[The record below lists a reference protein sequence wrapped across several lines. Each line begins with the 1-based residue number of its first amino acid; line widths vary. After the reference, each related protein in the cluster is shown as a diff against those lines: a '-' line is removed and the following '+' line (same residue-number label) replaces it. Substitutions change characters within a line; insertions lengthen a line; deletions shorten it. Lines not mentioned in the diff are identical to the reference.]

1 MNRILE
7 FLRAVIISPEML
19 AGCLPFV
26 VSPYWPEPANF
37 AAQQL
42 ASDTKWAFSI
52 AAIPLGLLAATY
64 AFGSDIL
71 SPTGGKKALL
81 AWPDYWK
88 LKMRIVVAFGYCL
101 LGCALI
107 VCGVYLVAHQIPVWG
122 ANLAIA
128 GVLCA
133 AAALA
138 SVALARLN
146 IREIVQE

>member
-1 MNRILE
+1 MNRVLE

-19 AGCLPFV
+19 AGCLPFM
-26 VSPYWPEPANF
+26 VSSYWPEPANF

-42 ASDTKWAFSI
+42 ASDTKWAIGI
-52 AAIPLGLLAATY
+52 AAIPIGLLAATY
-64 AFGSDIL
+64 AFGSDAL
-71 SPTGGKKALL
+71 SPTGHKKALL
-81 AWPDYWK
+81 DWPDYWK

-101 LGCALI
+101 LGFAFI
-107 VCGVYLVAHQIPVWG
+107 VCGVYLVAHESPVWG

-146 IREIVQE
+146 IREIIPE

>member
-7 FLRAVIISPEML
+7 FFRAVIISPEML
-19 AGCLPFV
+19 AVCLPFV
-26 VSPYWPEPANF
+26 VSSYWPEPANF

-52 AAIPLGLLAATY
+52 AAIPLGLLATTY

-71 SPTGGKKALL
+71 SPTGGKKVLL

-101 LGCALI
+101 LGCGLI
-107 VCGVYLVAHQIPVWG
+107 VCGVYFVTHQNPVWG
-122 ANLAIA
+122 GNLAIA

-133 AAALA
+133 SAALA
-138 SVALARLN
+138 SVALARLT
-146 IREIVQE
+146 IREIVRE

>member
-1 MNRILE
+1 MSRILE

-26 VSPYWPEPANF
+26 VSSYWPEPANF

-64 AFGSDIL
+64 ASGSDIL

-101 LGCALI
+101 LGCALTI
-107 VCGVYLVAHQIPVWG
+107 CGVYFVAHQSPVWG
-122 ANLAIA
+122 GTLAIA

-138 SVALARLN
+138 SVALARLT
-146 IREIVQE
+146 IREIIPE